1 MGCALRKTRQQQEK
15 ERGKERGEGEDKAGC
30 SGGAWG
36 FTASK
41 GKGKRALG
49 RGERAEGT
57 AKGKGT
63 AQRVLGDDV
72 EQKINQFLL
81 WDLSDAC
88 E

>member
-1 MGCALRKTRQQQEK
+1 MRWAASCGKHDSSKKRNEGRSAAKGRTRQGVVGGLGFQCQQ
-15 ERGKERGEGEDKAGC
+15 
-30 SGGAWG
+30 
-36 FTASK
+36 
-41 GKGKRALG
+41 GKGKESPG
-49 RGERAEGT
+49 QRGER

-81 WDLSDAC
+81 WDLSDVC